1 MHAYRV
7 HPAHRYRSEQQ
18 EPYPSSRVEAAPF
31 PRASNARALPSP
43 SAPVRAA
50 PPVDALLPR
59 EAASLPARVPPPR
72 AALHPMCGPNE
83 YVLTQ
88 KKERKGDNP
97 AYRLG
102 AHPSLVEYEPR
113 DLIGLG

>member
-7 HPAHRYRSEQQ
+7 HRVHRYCSEQQ

-72 AALHPMCGPNE
+72 AALHPMYGPNE
-83 YVLTQ
+83 YALTQ
-88 KKERKGDNP
+88 KKREKG
-97 AYRLG
+97 G
-102 AHPSLVEYEPR
+102 
-113 DLIGLG
+113 

>member
-7 HPAHRYRSEQQ
+7 HPAPRYRSEQ
-18 EPYPSSRVEAAPF
+18 EPYPSSRVEAVPF
-31 PRASNARALPSP
+31 RRASHSRALPSP

-72 AALHPMCGPNE
+72 AALHPMYGP
-83 YVLTQ
+83 Y
-88 KKERKGDNP
+88 
-97 AYRLG
+97 
-102 AHPSLVEYEPR
+102 EYE
-113 DLIGLG
+113 